1 MGNFPTDALS
11 VGLYDRGETRGT
23 SLRAEEISK
32 EGEAKMTMLKD
43 IMTRE
48 VVTVNPEATLRETIE
63 VLRAE
68 NVNGAPVVQAGKV
81 IGVVSASDI
90 LDFEAQTPTV
100 PLERQDS
107 EPWSGFEDEA
117 LHAPSFFSRAWEDS
131 GIDVAERFS
140 AEDAHDWDLLGDHV
154 VGDVMTRGLF
164 ALPPD
169 TPLDLAGMYMTRRGI
184 HRVLVMDGKRL
195 VGIASASDFVRAV
208 AEHRI

>member
-1 MGNFPTDALS
+1 
-11 VGLYDRGETRGT
+11 
-23 SLRAEEISK
+23 
-32 EGEAKMTMLKD
+32 MLKD

-48 VVTVNPEATLRETIE
+48 VVTVNPEATLRETIGI
-63 VLRAE
+63 LRAE
-68 NVNGAPVVQAGKV
+68 NVNGAPVVQAGQV

-90 LDFEAQTPTV
+90 LDFEVQTPTV

-107 EPWSGFEDEA
+107 EPWSGFEDEVV
-117 LHAPSFFSRAWEDS
+117 HTSAPSFFSDAWEDL
-131 GIDVAERFS
+131 GIEVAEFS
-140 AEDAHDWDLLGDHV
+140 AEDAHDWDVLGDHV

-184 HRVLVMDGKRL
+184 HRVLVMDGMRL
-195 VGIASASDFVRAV
+195 LGITSASDFVRAV

>member
-1 MGNFPTDALS
+1 MS
-11 VGLYDRGETRGT
+11 
-23 SLRAEEISK
+23 
-32 EGEAKMTMLKD
+32 MLKD

-48 VVTVNPEATLRETIE
+48 VVTVSPESTLRETIE
-63 VLRAE
+63 ILRAE
-68 NVNGAPVVQAGKV
+68 NVHGAPVVQAGQV

-90 LDFEAQTPTV
+90 LDFEAQTPTI

-107 EPWSGFEDEA
+107 EPWSA
-117 LHAPSFFSRAWEDS
+117 AAPSFFSDAWEDL
-131 GIDVAERFS
+131 GIEVAERFS
-140 AEDAHDWDLLGDHV
+140 AEDAHDWDVLGDHV

-184 HRVLVMDGKRL
+184 HRVLVMEGMRL
-195 VGIASASDFVRAV
+195 LGIASASDFVRAV